1 MTQQWGKWLGAV
13 GIGLALWVAVSLT
26 GVNHP
31 LYAQEQV
38 GSYTVQS
45 GDTLAVIAE
54 RFGITVELLST
65 VNGIAD
71 PNLIQVGQV
80 LLIPGGDATLAAV
93 PTVKVT
99 AEPGETLAM
108 LAGRYNQDPQVLT
121 TLNAL
126 TVTTRLFPGQ
136 PIALPVAAAP
146 PPTRHLGAITAVQLP
161 ATVVQGRTGQVIVQ
175 SSRPLSLTATW
186 NGLPLVFTPRGVD
199 RQSQFTL
206 LPAPALI
213 APAPYTFTLTYTARN
228 GVPLTT
234 QQQIT
239 VIAGPYESQ
248 VLALPDDKGSL
259 LAPELVDNELALVS
273 NVWDQR
279 TPTLW
284 WSTVFTRPIGTQ
296 YATTSPFGT
305 RRSYDGG
312 PINSYHAGQDFG
324 APEGV
329 PILAP
334 APGTVAL
341 AAGLKV
347 RGNAVLLDHG
357 RGIYTG
363 YWHMSEIYVTTGQPV
378 QTGDVLGLV
387 GTTGLSTGAHLH
399 WEMRIYGV
407 AVDPMQFLSEPIMP
421 P

>member
-1 MTQQWGKWLGAV
+1 MISQWGKWLGAV
-13 GIGLALWVAVSLT
+13 GIGLAFWLGLSFAGAST
-26 GVNHP
+26 P
-31 LYAQEQV
+31 LYAQGQV
-38 GSYTVQS
+38 GSYTVQN

-54 RFGITVELLST
+54 RFGITVELLSS
-65 VNGIAD
+65 VNGIVD
-71 PNLIQVGQV
+71 PNLIQIGQV

-93 PTVKVT
+93 PTVKVR

-108 LAGRYNQDPQVLT
+108 LASRYSQDPQVLT

-126 TVTTRLFPGQ
+126 TVTARLFPGQ

-146 PPTRHLGAITAVQLP
+146 PALLHLGAITDVQLP
-161 ATVVQGRTGQVIVQ
+161 TTVVQGRTGPVIVQ

-186 NGLPLVFTPRGVD
+186 NGLPLVFTPRPGD

-213 APAPYTFTLTYTARN
+213 APAPYTFTLTYTASN
-228 GVPLTT
+228 GLPLTIE
-234 QQQIT
+234 QLIP
-239 VIAGPYESQ
+239 VVAGPYESQ
-248 VLALPDDKGSL
+248 VLALPDDKGTL
-259 LAPELVDNELALVS
+259 LAPEIVDSELALVS
-273 NVWDQR
+273 NVWSR
-279 TPTLW
+279 VTPTLW

-334 APGTVAL
+334 APGVVAL

-363 YWHMSEIYVTTGQPV
+363 YWHMSEIYVTNGQQV

-399 WEMRIYGV
+399 WEMRVYGV
-407 AVDPMQFLSEPIMP
+407 AVDPMQFLSEPLMP
-421 P
+421 Q